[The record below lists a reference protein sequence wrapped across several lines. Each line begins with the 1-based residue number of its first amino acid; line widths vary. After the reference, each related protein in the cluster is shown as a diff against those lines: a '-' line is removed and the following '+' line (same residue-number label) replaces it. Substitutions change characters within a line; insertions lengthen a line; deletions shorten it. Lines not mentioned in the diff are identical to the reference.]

1 MIYLRFTIL
10 FVIAFSII
18 STQRVDGQNDNAIQS
33 SEYQYAKPAEGV
45 VRILTYNVRNG
56 RGMDNRTDYDRI
68 ANVIIAI
75 HPEVVALQEL
85 DSVTARSNGIDVL
98 KVIAEKCG
106 MKYVY
111 GASIP
116 YQGGKYGIGILSK
129 EIPLKTAFFP
139 LPGTEEKRGL
149 LMAEFKDYIF
159 FCSHYSLTEADR
171 VASVQLISQKA
182 KELRKRVILAGD
194 MNAIPESEAIN
205 FLSKNWM
212 NLSGKQPT
220 FPSSGTKECI
230 DYIWGINCCNFNYN
244 IIKQEV
250 VPEKIA
256 SDHCP
261 VFVDVSFNQGKSSS
275 K

>member
-1 MIYLRFTIL
+1 MKYLSITIL
-10 FVIAFSII
+10 IVFVFSII
-18 STQRVDGQNDNAIQS
+18 STQRVDGQNNIAVQT
-33 SEYQYAKPAEGV
+33 SEYQYAKPVEGV

-56 RGMDNRTDYDRI
+56 KGMDEKTDYSRI
-68 ANVIIAI
+68 TNVIIAI

-85 DSVTARSNGIDVL
+85 DSVTTRSNGIDVL

-106 MKYVY
+106 MKYIY

-129 EIPLKTAFFP
+129 EIPLKTAFIS
-139 LPGTEEKRGL
+139 LPGIEEKRGL

-159 FCSHYSLTEADR
+159 FCSHFSLTEADR
-171 VASVQLISQKA
+171 VSSVQLISQKG
-182 KELRKRVILAGD
+182 KELHKRVLLAGD
-194 MNAIPESEAIN
+194 LNATPLSEAIKS
-205 FLSKNWM
+205 LSENWI
-212 NLSGKQPT
+212 NITGNHPT
-220 FPSSGTKECI
+220 FPSSGPKECI
-230 DYIWGINCCNFNYN
+230 DYIWGINCCNFNYS

-261 VFVDVSFNQGKSSS
+261 VFVDVSFR
-275 K
+275 